1 MDVTAIEVLA
11 YSVLIAIGVVQ
22 SFEDIDTRRV
32 HVLTTRIAGV
42 WVVGMLW
49 TAAILDGDLGAAIR
63 MMFCGLALG
72 GVFSVLDRLTRG
84 GIGRGD
90 LRLTPLIGAATGYLS
105 VDSFAL
111 GLLAIAVSGFVLA
124 LIELVRVGQQA
135 RVPLVPALYIG
146 VLASVIGY
154 G

>member
-1 MDVTAIEVLA
+1 MDVTAVEVLT

-32 HVLTTRIAGV
+32 HVLTTRIAGL
-42 WVVGMLW
+42 WVVGMLCA
-49 TAAILDGDLGAAIR
+49 AAILDDDLGSVLR
-63 MMFCGLALG
+63 LMFCAFALW

-84 GIGRGD
+84 GIGSGD
-90 LRLTPLIGAATGYLS
+90 LRLAPVIGAAIGYLS

-124 LIELVRVGQQA
+124 LIELVRVGRHA
-135 RVPLVPALYIG
+135 RVPFVPVLYIG
-146 VLASVIGY
+146 VLASVIVHG
-154 G
+154 

>member
-32 HVLTTRIAGV
+32 HVYTTRIAGV
-42 WVVGMLW
+42 WVVGVLGA
-49 TAAILDGDLGAAIR
+49 AAILDNNFSAVARMFLCAI
-63 MMFCGLALG
+63 ALW
-72 GVFSVLDRLTRG
+72 GVLSVLDRVTRG

-90 LRLTPLIGAATGYLS
+90 LRLAPVIGAATGYLS

-111 GLLAIAVSGFVLA
+111 GLLAIAVSGFVMA
-124 LIELVRVGQQA
+124 LIELIRVGQQA
-135 RVPLVPALYIG
+135 RVPFVPVLYIG
-146 VLASVIGY
+146 ALASVIVY